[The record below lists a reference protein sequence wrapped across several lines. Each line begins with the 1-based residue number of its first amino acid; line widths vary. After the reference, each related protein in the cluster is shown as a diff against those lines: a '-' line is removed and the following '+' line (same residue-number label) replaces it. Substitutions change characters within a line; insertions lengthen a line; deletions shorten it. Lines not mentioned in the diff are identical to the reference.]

1 MSLLFKV
8 ATEAKEFEQII
19 QLNYRTFVEEIP
31 QHEQNHERKLIDKFH
46 DENTYIICVKNDCV
60 IGMICVRANRPF
72 SLDGKIGPIE
82 NHLQITTQL
91 PVEIRLLAV
100 DQTYRNNARIFFGL
114 AQALIRYCL
123 KCGYDLA
130 VISGTTRQTQLYEQ
144 LGFKKFAY
152 LTGTGDALFQPM
164 YLTKETF
171 EAGVAG
177 RLLKEPLNYLP
188 GPATINSKV
197 TDAFI
202 KLPISHRSKSYQELF
217 ERTKEKLIK
226 LVNANHVQILQ
237 GTGTLAN
244 DAVAAQ
250 LSCLDGKGIILHN
263 GEFGERLKKHAQT
276 FQLDYDGFQAENGQA
291 FCYEKLAQTL
301 AGEQYSWLW
310 FVHSETS
317 TGILNDLE
325 KIKQLCQQ
333 HRMKIAVDCIS
344 SIGTLPID
352 LDGVTLATA
361 VSGKALASYTGLS
374 FVFHHDSLTS
384 NQLIPRY
391 LDLALY
397 EEKDGTPFT
406 QSSNLIAALDVAL
419 NRFENATAVYKEIEE
434 RYMTIR
440 SKVESWGLN
449 VLASS
454 AHATPCIMTIQ
465 FPEGVEAF
473 KIGENLY
480 LNGFELHYESEYLRA
495 NNWLQ
500 ISCMNEIPT
509 RATEKFLN
517 MFEKLIEKEVATN
530 TQ

>member
-1 MSLLFKV
+1 M
-8 ATEAKEFEQII
+8 
-19 QLNYRTFVEEIP
+19 
-31 QHEQNHERKLIDKFH
+31 
-46 DENTYIICVKNDCV
+46 
-60 IGMICVRANRPF
+60 
-72 SLDGKIGPIE
+72 
-82 NHLQITTQL
+82 
-91 PVEIRLLAV
+91 
-100 DQTYRNNARIFFGL
+100 
-114 AQALIRYCL
+114 
-123 KCGYDLA
+123 
-130 VISGTTRQTQLYEQ
+130 
-144 LGFKKFAY
+144 
-152 LTGTGDALFQPM
+152 
-164 YLTKETF
+164 
-171 EAGVAG
+171 
-177 RLLKEPLNYLP
+177 
-188 GPATINSKV
+188 
-197 TDAFI
+197 
-202 KLPISHRSKSYQELF
+202 
-217 ERTKEKLIK
+217 
-226 LVNANHVQILQ
+226 
-237 GTGTLAN
+237 
-244 DAVAAQ
+244 
-250 LSCLDGKGIILHN
+250 
-263 GEFGERLKKHAQT
+263 
-276 FQLDYDGFQAENGQA
+276 
-291 FCYEKLAQTL
+291 